1 MKDLLTLEPRDLS
14 HESACFLPH
23 DGCNFAI
30 ATKCSPRLAAHGG
43 AAPDAFVSISTRLSG
58 V

>member
-14 HESACFLPH
+14 QEFACLLPH

-30 ATKCSPRLAAHGG
+30 ATKCSPRPAARGG
-43 AAPDAFVSISTRLSG
+43 AAPDAFVSI
-58 V
+58 